1 MGTSADGTDL
11 SVITD
16 KLDYAPGEDVTLTIS
31 GVTAGG
37 SVTIAIADDV
47 SDPGDDGDAD
57 TYSAFTATDGGAGDL
72 DGIANGTIVT
82 T

>member
-57 TYSAFTATDGGAGDL
+57 TYSAFTADQPPSGGP
-72 DGIANGTIVT
+72 V
-82 T
+82 